1 MFYNFLQWWTW
12 PEVFSQSKDGA
23 GPYMISYMFYIAWA
37 LLFASLSASLVR
49 MFAPYACGS
58 GIPEV
63 YMEIKRKIK
72 YIMNFKLYLKIFR

>member
-1 MFYNFLQWWTW
+1 
-12 PEVFSQSKDGA
+12 
-23 GPYMISYMFYIAWA
+23 MISYMFYIAWA

-63 YMEIKRKIK
+63 YENKKKNKI
-72 YIMNFKLYLKIFR
+72 YNDF

>member
-23 GPYMISYMFYIAWA
+23 GPYMISYMFYIAWT

-63 YMEIKRKIK
+63 YMKIK
-72 YIMNFKLYLKIFR
+72 KNKIYNKLLNYI